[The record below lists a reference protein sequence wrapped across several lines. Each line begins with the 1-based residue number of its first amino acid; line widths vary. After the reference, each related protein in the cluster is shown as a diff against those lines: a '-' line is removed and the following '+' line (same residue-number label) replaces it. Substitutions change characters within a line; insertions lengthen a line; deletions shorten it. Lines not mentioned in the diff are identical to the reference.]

1 MLSSSGGSWKFF
13 LGHPWPSMG
22 KPPILMV
29 GYVATGAFFQKDNW
43 TNFFQKLMWCSH
55 CIFSV
60 PFGSTVLSI
69 SANPCDACTA
79 MKLYMLSLCILS
91 LYVHGAICYML
102 HYVPVCQ
109 SFFFQCHRSKTDIS
123 LKKFSLCNCDAVTST
138 AETSWR
144 EPNLNC
150 DMRLCRLS
158 GMNPRS

>member
-1 MLSSSGGSWKFF
+1 MSTTHCFHF
-13 LGHPWPSMG
+13 
-22 KPPILMV
+22 
-29 GYVATGAFFQKDNW
+29 
-43 TNFFQKLMWCSH
+43 KLMWCSH

-60 PFGSTVLSI
+60 PFGSTVLSTIPCAKHMHMDMESICTWTSI

-79 MKLYMLSLCILS
+79 LKLYMLSLCILS
-91 LYVHGAICYML
+91 LSVHGAICYML

-123 LKKFSLCNCDAVTST
+123 LKKFSLCNCDAVTSS